1 MLRTQRKGRVI
12 LHVRKDFL
20 HFLQSGG
27 GNHEIQLPSSALL
40 RVEGA
45 PGKPEPVHGY
55 GGDGVIR
62 YLKFHTGVNG
72 TPLIFADSENG
83 AGNQLLQLV
92 LGNINFPSIAHV
104 RQLRIILGGLGGNGK
119 GSVPCPDGDF
129 IVLVHHHGHRSLRQ
143 TADDIAEQLRRED
156 ALTHVGHVRV
166 DFIGNGGFH
175 IITGQAQSLSGLAE
189 DSFDDGQTALLGD
202 GTTRNVQSRDQH
214 IFFTGK
220 THR

>member
-1 MLRTQRKGRVI
+1 M
-12 LHVRKDFL
+12 
-20 HFLQSGG
+20 
-27 GNHEIQLPSSALL
+27 
-40 RVEGA
+40 EGA
-45 PGKPEPVHGY
+45 PGKPEPVHGH

-62 YLKFHTGVNG
+62 YFKFHAGVDW
-72 TPLIFADSENG
+72 PSLIFADSENG

-92 LGNINFPSIAHV
+92 LRDIDFPAVAHI

-119 GSVPCPDGDF
+119 GSVPF
-129 IVLVHHHGHRSLRQ
+129 VVLVHHHGHRSLRQ

-166 DFIGNGGFH
+166 DFIGNGCFH

-189 DSFDDGQTALLGD
+189 DSFDDGQAALLGD

-214 IFFTGK
+214 VFFTGK